1 MIDVRALTKVYV
13 EKPAVDAVSFHV
25 NEGEVVGF
33 LGPNG
38 AGKSTTL
45 RMMTGFLPPT
55 AGEVVI
61 GGIDMRRDPLKAKRL
76 IGYMPENAALYP
88 EMRVWEYLQFRGA
101 LAGVSRAELKKAVPQ
116 VLEECFIA
124 DVADTV
130 IGTLSKGYRQRT
142 ALAGTLVHHPKV
154 IILDEPTIGMDP
166 AQIVKIR
173 ELIRGLGKERTVLLS
188 THILPEAEAVSDRV
202 LVIDHGR
209 ILAQDSPANLRS
221 ALKGRNTYLVT
232 LKAAVKAVPET
243 FAGVA
248 GLLETAETKRTEAE
262 VTLRL
267 EGEKDRDLR
276 ETLFTHCVREG
287 LTLLELREDTLSM
300 EDIFLRLTTEED
312 HSKEAVA

>member
-13 EKPAVDAVSFHV
+13 DKPAVDAVSFFV
-25 NEGEVVGF
+25 KEGEVVGF

-55 AGEVVI
+55 SGEVLI
-61 GGIDMRRDPLKAKRL
+61 GGVPMHRDPLKAKRL

-88 EMRVWEYLQFRGA
+88 EMRVAEYLRFRA
-101 LAGVSRAELKKAVPQ
+101 MLAGGGRAELRKAVPQ
-116 VLEECFIA
+116 VLEECFIG
-124 DVADTV
+124 DVAETV
-130 IGTLSKGYRQRT
+130 IGSLSKGYRQRV
-142 ALAGTLVHHPKV
+142 ALAGALVHRPKV

-173 ELIRGLGKERTVLLS
+173 ELIRGLGRERTVLLS

-209 ILAQDSPANLRS
+209 ILAQDSPANLRA

-232 LKAAVKAVPET
+232 LKAGPKAVAET
-243 FAGVA
+243 FAGVPGMLQA
-248 GLLETAETKRTEAE
+248 AETRRTESE
-262 VTLRL
+262 VSLRL
-267 EGEKDRDLR
+267 EAEKERDLR
-276 ETLFTHCVREG
+276 EPLFTLCVREG

-300 EDIFLRLTTEED
+300 EDIFLRLTTEDETT
-312 HSKEAVA
+312 KEAVA

>member
-55 AGEVVI
+55 AGEVWI
-61 GGIDMRRDPLKAKRL
+61 GGIGMQGDPLKAKRL

-88 EMRVWEYLQFRGA
+88 EMRVSEYLRFRGM
-101 LAGVSRAELKKAVPQ
+101 LAGGGRAELHKAVPQ
-116 VLEECFIA
+116 VMEECFIA
-124 DVADTV
+124 DVADAV

-142 ALAGTLVHHPKV
+142 ALAGALVHRPKV

-173 ELIRGLGKERTVLLS
+173 ELIRGLGRERTVLLS

-202 LVIDHGR
+202 IVIDHGR
-209 ILAQDSPANLRS
+209 ILAQDTPANLRS

-232 LKAAVKAVPET
+232 LKAGPKAVPGA
-243 FAGVA
+243 FDGVA
-248 GLLETAETKRTEAE
+248 GLLEAVETKRTDAE
-262 VTLRL
+262 VAFRL

-276 ETLFTHCVREG
+276 EALFARCVGEG

-300 EDIFLRLTTEED
+300 EDIFLRLTTED
-312 HSKEAVA
+312 VTSKEAVA

>member
-55 AGEVVI
+55 SGEVLI
-61 GGIDMRRDPLKAKRL
+61 GGIDMRRDPLRAKHL

-88 EMRVWEYLQFRGA
+88 EMRVSEYLHFRGA
-101 LAGVSRAELKKAVPQ
+101 LAGIAGSALKTAVPQ

-124 DVADTV
+124 DMADAV

-142 ALAGTLVHHPKV
+142 ALAGALVHRPRV

-173 ELIRGLGKERTVLLS
+173 ELIRGLGKIRTVLLS

-209 ILAQDSPANLRS
+209 ILAQDTPANLRS
-221 ALKGRNTYLVT
+221 ALKGRNIYLVT
-232 LKAAVKAVPET
+232 LKAGPKAIPET
-243 FAGVA
+243 FAA
-248 GLLETAETKRTEAE
+248 LPGLIETVETKRSELE

-300 EDIFLRLTTEED
+300 EDIFLRLTTEDET
-312 HSKEAVA
+312 SKEAVA